1 MNWRKSLTFKF
12 VAGFVIIISP
22 LIIFLYYNNHYAIT
36 VVREQV
42 SGANR
47 NLLADYVKQVDKQMK
62 EINNYLN
69 LVNDR
74 EPDVNLLN
82 FMEYG
87 TDDYMLTKQKIF
99 TRFQVDLGY
108 FQVIDTIFLYNI
120 KDKDIVLNTRSDY
133 YLNEKVIADYIE
145 AHPKDDEMQKIG
157 SWQLIKVG
165 DETAFL
171 KLIRNNNLVV
181 GCWIKANT
189 VAEPLKFLDVENSG
203 GGAALM
209 SLDGEVASGTKL
221 TEQQIAMAAK
231 MPEPQAKPYQSVTDY
246 TNELSYLL
254 VAIPATMVPIKYVVL
269 IPEASMLRNLP
280 FFRLAIYMIPLGGL
294 LILSFYFIFV
304 RKVLLTPMKKL
315 IRGMQRITRGDWDV
329 QLEPDNTT
337 EFAFVIRTFNN
348 MVGEI
353 SNLKIDIY
361 EQQLLTKEAEF
372 KHLQV
377 QIKPH
382 FYLNTLNIITSLAAT
397 KQYDVIQKM
406 ARYLAEYFRF
416 NITTSRRTVTMEA
429 EIRHIQNYLEIQKL
443 RFPGKLTYE
452 INLPDELGHCS
463 ILPLTIQ
470 TLVENSIIHGFMNRR
485 ELFMIKIEVREVVL
499 VKDGVEAKTIWVQV
513 KDNGIGFKPEILDKL
528 RMNRWHEHAGE
539 EGHLGLQNVL
549 LRLQMRYGDRAQ
561 LVFSNDEADKGAT
574 VQIAIPAI
582 YVEDEAEMN
591 DDIPDIGR

>member
-22 LIIFLYYNNHYAIT
+22 LIIFLLYNNLYAIS
-36 VVREQV
+36 VVREKV

-47 NLLADYVKQVDKQMK
+47 NFLADYVKQVDKQMK
-62 EINNYLN
+62 ETNNYLN
-69 LVNDR
+69 MVNER
-74 EPDVNLLN
+74 EPDVNLLH

-145 AHPKDDEMQKIG
+145 AHPNDGTQAIG

-165 DETAFL
+165 DETAFI

-189 VAEPLKFLDVENSG
+189 VAEPLAVLDVDNG

-209 SLDGEVASGTKL
+209 TYEGNAASKTSLTAS
-221 TEQQIAMAAK
+221 QISMVSHL
-231 MPEPQAKPYQSVTDY
+231 PERSEDPFQTVTDS
-246 TNELSYLL
+246 TNNSSYL
-254 VAIPATMVPIKYVVL
+254 VVDIPSTMVPIKYVVL
-269 IPEASMLRNLP
+269 LPEANMLKNLP
-280 FFRLAIYMIPLGGL
+280 FFRLAIYVIPLGGL
-294 LILSFYFIFV
+294 LILFFYFIFV

-315 IRGMQRITRGDWDV
+315 IRGMQSITRGDLDV
-329 QLEPDNTT
+329 RLLGDNTT

-348 MVGEI
+348 MAGEI
-353 SNLKIDIY
+353 SNLKIDVY

-382 FYLNTLNIITSLAAT
+382 FYLNSLNIITSLAAT
-397 KQYDVIQKM
+397 KQYDLIQKM

-416 NITTSRRTVTMEA
+416 NISTSQRTVTLNA
-429 EIRHIQNYLEIQKL
+429 ELNHIRNYLEIQKL
-443 RFPGKLTYE
+443 RFPGKLTYDIHISDQLAE
-452 INLPDELGHCS
+452 CS

-485 ELFMIKIEVREVVL
+485 ELFVIEIEVHEEMMARAGDYGKIV
-499 VKDGVEAKTIWVQV
+499 WVQV
-513 KDNGIGFKPEILDKL
+513 KDNGVGFAPEMLNKL
-528 RMNRWHEHAGE
+528 QSGKFNEKSSD
-539 EGHLGLQNVL
+539 GHLGLHNVL
-549 LRLQMRYGDRAQ
+549 LRLQMRYGDQAK
-561 LVFSNDEADKGAT
+561 LLFSNGETGGAIVT
-574 VQIAIPAI
+574 IGIPAI
-582 YVEDEAEMN
+582 YVEEEVDEN
-591 DDIPDIGR
+591 DDL

>member
-22 LIIFLYYNNHYAIT
+22 LILFLYYNNLYAIS

-133 YLNEKVIADYIE
+133 YLNEKVIADYIDQ
-145 AHPKDDEMQKIG
+145 HPKDDEMQKIG

-189 VAEPLKFLDVENSG
+189 VAEPLKFLDAENGG
-203 GGAALM
+203 GGAALVSM
-209 SLDGEVASGTKL
+209 EGEVASETKL
-221 TEQQIAMAAK
+221 TEQQIALAANV
-231 MPEPQAKPYQSVTDY
+231 PEQQDKPYQSVTDY
-246 TNELSYLL
+246 TKELSYLL

-269 IPEASMLRNLP
+269 IPEASMLKNLP
-280 FFRLAIYMIPLGGL
+280 FFRLAIYIIPLGGL

-329 QLEPDNTT
+329 QLEQDNTT

-353 SNLKIDIY
+353 SNLKIDVY

-382 FYLNTLNIITSLAAT
+382 FYLNSLNIITSLAAT
-397 KQYDVIQKM
+397 KQYEIIQKM

-416 NITTSRRTVTMEA
+416 NISTSRRTVTIEA
-429 EIRHIQNYLEIQKL
+429 ELKHIQNYLEIQKL
-443 RFPGKLTYE
+443 RFPGKLSYE
-452 INLPDELGHCS
+452 ISLPEELAHCS
-463 ILPLTIQ
+463 MLPLTIQ

-485 ELFMIKIEVREVVL
+485 ELFTIKIEVRESRA
-499 VKDGVEAKTIWVQV
+499 VKEGIEEKTVWVQV
-513 KDNGIGFKPEILDKL
+513 ADNGVGFKQEILEKL
-528 RMNRWHEHAGE
+528 QMNRWHEHSGE
-539 EGHLGLQNVL
+539 NGHLGLHNVL

-561 LVFSNDEADKGAT
+561 LLFCNQTDKGAV
-574 VQIAIPAI
+574 VQIGIPAI
-582 YVEDEAEMN
+582 YLEDEAEEN
-591 DDIPDIGR
+591 DDISDYGR

>member
-22 LIIFLYYNNHYAIT
+22 LILFLYYNNLYAIS

-133 YLNEKVIADYIE
+133 YLNEKVIADYIDQ
-145 AHPKDDEMQKIG
+145 HPKDDEMQKIG

-189 VAEPLKFLDVENSG
+189 VAEPLKFLDAENGG
-203 GGAALM
+203 GGAALVSM
-209 SLDGEVASGTKL
+209 EGEVASETKL
-221 TEQQIAMAAK
+221 TEQQIALAAK
-231 MPEPQAKPYQSVTDY
+231 VPEQQDKPYQSVTDY
-246 TNELSYLL
+246 TKELSYLL

-269 IPEASMLRNLP
+269 IPEASMLKNLP
-280 FFRLAIYMIPLGGL
+280 FFRLAIYIIPLGGL

-329 QLEPDNTT
+329 QLEQDNTT

-353 SNLKIDIY
+353 SNLKIDVY

-382 FYLNTLNIITSLAAT
+382 FYLNSLNIITSLAAT
-397 KQYDVIQKM
+397 KQYDIIQKM

-416 NITTSRRTVTMEA
+416 NISTSRRTVTIEA
-429 EIRHIQNYLEIQKL
+429 ELKHIQNYLEIQKL

-452 INLPDELGHCS
+452 ISLPEELAHCS
-463 ILPLTIQ
+463 MLPLTIQ

-485 ELFMIKIEVREVVL
+485 ELFTIKIEVRESQVV
-499 VKDGVEAKTIWVQV
+499 KEGIKEKTVWVQV
-513 KDNGIGFKPEILDKL
+513 ADNGVGFKPEILDKL
-528 RMNRWHEHAGE
+528 QMNRWHEHSGE
-539 EGHLGLQNVL
+539 NGHLGLHNVL

-561 LVFSNDEADKGAT
+561 LLFRNQADKGAV
-574 VQIAIPAI
+574 VQIGIPAI
-582 YVEDEAEMN
+582 YLEDEAEEN
-591 DDIPDIGR
+591 DDISDYGR